1 MSTRPLRAVTLV
13 EALVA
18 TVVVGVMLVAALNT
32 AGGARLA
39 RRNLADQCRAKLL
52 AQQLMAEIT
61 SLPYT
66 DPDGLGVLLGPDGLE
81 ALSAGRTGFDDVDD
95 FNGWSASPPK
105 LRDGTVLT
113 ELVGW
118 RHDVVVNWV
127 NPAQVQDV
135 LLVESSVKR
144 IVVTIR
150 ASGGAT
156 AILTALRTS
165 ANSCRNTPA
174 P

>member
-1 MSTRPLRAVTLV
+1 MSSRRRRALTLG

-39 RRNLADQCRAKLL
+39 RRNLADQCRAELL

-66 DPDGLGVLLGPDGLE
+66 DPDGLGLLLGSDGVE
-81 ALSAGRTGFDDVDD
+81 ALAPGRSGFDDVDD
-95 FNGWSASPPK
+95 FDGWSATPPQ
-105 LRDGTVLT
+105 LRDGTVLAD
-113 ELVGW
+113 LSGW
-118 RHDVVVNWV
+118 RQEVTVNWV
-127 NPAQVQDV
+127 NPNQIDTVRLTDSGA
-135 LLVESSVKR
+135 KR

-150 ASGGAT
+150 SSGGAT
-156 AILTALRTS
+156 ASLTALRTS
-165 ANSCRNTPA
+165 ADSCRNLPA